1 MPRLIGAATLAITL
15 ISIACGQI
23 AAGVEALG
31 VLIGA
36 CLLMTLQRE

>member
-15 ISIACGQI
+15 LSLACGQI

-31 VLIGA
+31 VLLGA
-36 CLLMTLQRE
+36 CFLLTLQPD